1 MWDNRCVIHRGRP
14 WDMNVVREMRRVTVN
29 GDGPTV
35 VNGAIIPS
43 V

>member
-14 WDMNVVREMRRVTVN
+14 WDMAVIREMRRVTVD

-35 VNGAIIPS
+35 VDGSIVPGI
-43 V
+43 